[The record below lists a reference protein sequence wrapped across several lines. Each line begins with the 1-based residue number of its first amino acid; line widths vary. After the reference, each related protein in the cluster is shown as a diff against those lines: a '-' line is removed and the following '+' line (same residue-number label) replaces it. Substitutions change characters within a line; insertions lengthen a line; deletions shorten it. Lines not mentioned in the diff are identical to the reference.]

1 MKNKITGW
9 LSIGSTYTYLTA
21 LRLEDLISKKK
32 LNLEIKPISIR
43 NIMRSMNNI
52 PFPPE
57 KKEKVNYMWRDIERR
72 AAVYGLPSP
81 NVPAPYPL
89 KDFDTANLVGIVLN
103 NKNLYLKYF
112 DLTYRYWFIEGIEA
126 GSEANIRKC
135 LSDMRQ
141 DYTEIMELAA
151 SPHIKEMY
159 EKNTLEALNFGVF
172 GAPTF
177 SVGNELFWGDDRLED
192 AINFIG
198 EMACD

>member
-1 MKNKITGW
+1 MK
-9 LSIGSTYTYLTA
+9 
-21 LRLEDLISKKK
+21 
-32 LNLEIKPISIR
+32 
-43 NIMRSMNNI
+43 SMNNI

-112 DLTYRYWFIEGIEA
+112 NLTYRYWFIEGIEA
-126 GSEANIRKC
+126 GFEANIRKC
-135 LSDMRQ
+135 LSEMRQ

-151 SPHIKEMY
+151 SPDIKNMY
-159 EKNTLEALNFGVF
+159 ENNTLEAMGFGVF

-177 SVGNELFWGDDRLED
+177 SVGTELFWGDDRLED

-198 EMACD
+198 KMA

>member
-1 MKNKITGW
+1 MK
-9 LSIGSTYTYLTA
+9 
-21 LRLEDLISKKK
+21 
-32 LNLEIKPISIR
+32 
-43 NIMRSMNNI
+43 SMNNI

-72 AAVYGLPSP
+72 AAVYGLPGP

-112 DLTYRYWFIEGIEA
+112 NLTYRYWFIEGIEA

-135 LSDMRQ
+135 LSEMRQ

-151 SPHIKEMY
+151 SQHIKDIY
-159 EKNTLEALNFGVF
+159 ENNTLEALGFGVF

-177 SVGNELFWGDDRLED
+177 SVGTELFWGDDRLED

-198 EMACD
+198 KMA

>member
-1 MKNKITGW
+1 MENKITGW

-21 LRLEDLISKKK
+21 LRLEDLILKKG

-43 NIMRSMNNI
+43 NIMKSMNNI

-103 NKNLYLKYF
+103 YKNLYLKYF
-112 DLTYRYWFIEGIEA
+112 NLTYRYWFIEGIEA

-151 SPHIKEMY
+151 SPHIKEM
-159 EKNTLEALNFGVF
+159 
-172 GAPTF
+172 
-177 SVGNELFWGDDRLED
+177 
-192 AINFIG
+192 
-198 EMACD
+198 

>member
-1 MKNKITGW
+1 
-9 LSIGSTYTYLTA
+9 
-21 LRLEDLISKKK
+21 
-32 LNLEIKPISIR
+32 
-43 NIMRSMNNI
+43 MRSMNNI

-81 NVPAPYPL
+81 NLPAPYPL
-89 KDFDTANLVGIVLN
+89 KDFDAANLIGIVLN

-112 DLTYRYWFIEGIEA
+112 NLTYRYWFIEGIEA
-126 GSEANIRKC
+126 GSEANVRKC
-135 LSDMRQ
+135 LSEMRQ

-151 SPHIKEMY
+151 SPHIKDMY
-159 EKNTLEALNFGVF
+159 ENNTLEALGLGVF

-177 SVGNELFWGDDRLED
+177 SVGTELFWGDDRLED

-198 EMACD
+198 KMA

>member
-1 MKNKITGW
+1 
-9 LSIGSTYTYLTA
+9 
-21 LRLEDLISKKK
+21 
-32 LNLEIKPISIR
+32 
-43 NIMRSMNNI
+43 MNNI

-112 DLTYRYWFIEGIEA
+112 NLTYRYWFIEGIEA

-135 LSDMRQ
+135 LSEMRQ

-151 SPHIKEMY
+151 SPDIKNIY
-159 EKNTLEALNFGVF
+159 ENNTLAALGLGVF

-177 SVGNELFWGDDRLED
+177 SVGTELFWGDDRLED

-198 EMACD
+198 KMAWD

>member
-1 MKNKITGW
+1 
-9 LSIGSTYTYLTA
+9 
-21 LRLEDLISKKK
+21 
-32 LNLEIKPISIR
+32 
-43 NIMRSMNNI
+43 MNNI

-57 KKEKVNYMWRDIERR
+57 KKEKVNHMWRDIERR

-112 DLTYRYWFIEGIEA
+112 KLTYRYWFIEGIEA

-135 LSDMRQ
+135 LSEMRQ
-141 DYTEIMELAA
+141 DYTEIMELAE
-151 SPHIKEMY
+151 SPHIKEIY
-159 EKNTLEALNFGVF
+159 ENNTLEALGLGVF

-177 SVGNELFWGDDRLED
+177 SVGTELFWGDDRLED

-198 EMACD
+198 KMA